1 MFFDLL
7 LAEELLFGLLFFDF
21 LLLLLFGKGFVLF
34 EGFWGWLRDLF
45 WCFFALFF

>member
-21 LLLLLFGKGFVLF
+21 LLLLLFVKASSYLKGF
-34 EGFWGWLRDLF
+34 GGG
-45 WCFFALFF
+45 